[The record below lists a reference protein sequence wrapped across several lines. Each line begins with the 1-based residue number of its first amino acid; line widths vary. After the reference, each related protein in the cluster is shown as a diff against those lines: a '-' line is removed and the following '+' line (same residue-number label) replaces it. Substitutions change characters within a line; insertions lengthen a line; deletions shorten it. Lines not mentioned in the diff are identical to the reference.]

1 MTARILIIEDE
12 ALVAME
18 LRFVLED
25 LGHEVIATVSDAVTA
40 REIVREAEVD
50 LALVDIHL
58 SDGPTGVALGRELGQ
73 ELGVSV
79 LFMTANP
86 GMVRDGVAGTIGVL
100 SKPTEERAVQTAVDY
115 ALRRR
120 AGQLETK
127 QGGYLV
133 VKPGTAATAIEGV
146 WAAGDVTDDIYR
158 QAVTAAGMGCMAALE
173 AVRFLAEQ
181 DHKAEG
187 HPISHKEAEKIGVW

>member
-25 LGHEVIATVSDAVTA
+25 LGHEVAGSAADARTA
-40 REIVREAEVD
+40 RNIVRETDVD

-58 SDGPTGVALGRELGQ
+58 SDGPTGVELGRELAN
-73 ELGVSV
+73 EFGVTV
-79 LFMTANP
+79 LYMTANP

-100 SKPTEERAVQTAVDY
+100 SKPTDERAVQSAVDY

-120 AGQLETK
+120 LGQPVEYAPPEL
-127 QGGYLV
+127 QLFG
-133 VKPGTAATAIEGV
+133 
-146 WAAGDVTDDIYR
+146 
-158 QAVTAAGMGCMAALE
+158 
-173 AVRFLAEQ
+173 
-181 DHKAEG
+181 
-187 HPISHKEAEKIGVW
+187 

>member
-25 LGHEVIATVSDAVTA
+25 LGYEIAGMAADARTA
-40 REIVREAEVD
+40 RQLVKETDVD

-58 SDGPTGVALGRELGQ
+58 SDGPTGIDLGRELGQ
-73 ELGVSV
+73 QLRVTV

-86 GMVRDGVAGTIGVL
+86 GMVRNGVAGTIGVL
-100 SKPTEERAVQTAVDY
+100 SKPTDERAVQTAVDY

-120 AGQLETK
+120 TGRPIEYAPPELQLF
-127 QGGYLV
+127 G
-133 VKPGTAATAIEGV
+133 
-146 WAAGDVTDDIYR
+146 
-158 QAVTAAGMGCMAALE
+158 
-173 AVRFLAEQ
+173 
-181 DHKAEG
+181 
-187 HPISHKEAEKIGVW
+187 

>member
-25 LGHEVIATVSDAVTA
+25 LGYDVVGTAADARSARSIA
-40 REIVREAEVD
+40 RETVID

-58 SDGPTGVALGRELGQ
+58 SDGPTGIELGRELGQ
-73 ELGVSV
+73 EQGVTV

-86 GMVRDGVAGTIGVL
+86 GMVRNGVAGTIGVL
-100 SKPTEERAVQTAVDY
+100 SKPTDEHAVQSAVDY

-120 AGQLETK
+120 GGQPANDAPREL
-127 QGGYLV
+127 QLF
-133 VKPGTAATAIEGV
+133 A
-146 WAAGDVTDDIYR
+146 
-158 QAVTAAGMGCMAALE
+158 
-173 AVRFLAEQ
+173 
-181 DHKAEG
+181 
-187 HPISHKEAEKIGVW
+187 

>member
-25 LGHEVIATVSDAVTA
+25 LGHEVVATVADAATA
-40 REIVREAEVD
+40 RQIVRETEVD

-73 ELGVSV
+73 DLGVSV

-120 AGQLETK
+120 AGRPPLYAPPELQLF
-127 QGGYLV
+127 G
-133 VKPGTAATAIEGV
+133 
-146 WAAGDVTDDIYR
+146 
-158 QAVTAAGMGCMAALE
+158 
-173 AVRFLAEQ
+173 
-181 DHKAEG
+181 
-187 HPISHKEAEKIGVW
+187 

>member
-25 LGHEVIATVSDAVTA
+25 LGHEVVGTA
-40 REIVREAEVD
+40 ADSMAAQSLASSRPVD

-58 SDGPTGVALGRELGQ
+58 SDGATGIDLGRKLAQ
-73 ELGVSV
+73 EDGVTV
-79 LFMTANP
+79 LYMTANP

-100 SKPTEERAVQTAVDY
+100 SKPSDERAVQTAVDY

-120 AGQLETK
+120 KGEPVQYAPPELR
-127 QGGYLV
+127 LF
-133 VKPGTAATAIEGV
+133 A
-146 WAAGDVTDDIYR
+146 
-158 QAVTAAGMGCMAALE
+158 
-173 AVRFLAEQ
+173 
-181 DHKAEG
+181 
-187 HPISHKEAEKIGVW
+187 

>member
-25 LGHEVIATVSDAVTA
+25 LGHDVIGVTA
-40 REIVREAEVD
+40 TAKAARDIARENDVD

-58 SDGPTGVALGRELGQ
+58 SDGATGIDLGRELGQ
-73 ELGVSV
+73 DMGVSV

-86 GMVRDGVAGTIGVL
+86 GMVRNGVAGTIGVL
-100 SKPTEERAVQTAVDY
+100 SKPTDERAVQTGVDY

-120 AGQLETK
+120 QGQPTD
-127 QGGYLV
+127 YAP
-133 VKPGTAATAIEGV
+133 PGLQLFG
-146 WAAGDVTDDIYR
+146 
-158 QAVTAAGMGCMAALE
+158 
-173 AVRFLAEQ
+173 
-181 DHKAEG
+181 
-187 HPISHKEAEKIGVW
+187 

>member
-25 LGHEVIATVSDAVTA
+25 LGHEVIGTVADARSA
-40 REIVREAEVD
+40 RAMAAETEID

-58 SDGPTGVALGRELGQ
+58 SDGPTGIELGRDLGQ
-73 ELGVSV
+73 EMGVTV

-86 GMVRDGVAGTIGVL
+86 GMVREGVAGTIGVL
-100 SKPTEERAVQTAVDY
+100 TKPSDERAVQTAVDY

-120 AGQLETK
+120 EGQPVDYAPPELRLF
-127 QGGYLV
+127 G
-133 VKPGTAATAIEGV
+133 
-146 WAAGDVTDDIYR
+146 
-158 QAVTAAGMGCMAALE
+158 
-173 AVRFLAEQ
+173 
-181 DHKAEG
+181 
-187 HPISHKEAEKIGVW
+187 

>member
-25 LGHEVIATVSDAVTA
+25 LGHEVVATVADAASA
-40 REIVREAEVD
+40 RQVVRETEVD

-73 ELGVSV
+73 EMGVTV

-86 GMVRDGVAGTIGVL
+86 GMVRQGVAGTIGVL
-100 SKPTEERAVQTAVDY
+100 SKPTDERAVQTAVDY

-120 AGQLETK
+120 QGQPVQYAPPEL
-127 QGGYLV
+127 QLFG
-133 VKPGTAATAIEGV
+133 
-146 WAAGDVTDDIYR
+146 
-158 QAVTAAGMGCMAALE
+158 
-173 AVRFLAEQ
+173 
-181 DHKAEG
+181 
-187 HPISHKEAEKIGVW
+187 

>member
-25 LGHEVIATVSDAVTA
+25 LGHQVMGVAATAKAAQDL
-40 REIVREAEVD
+40 VRENDVD

-58 SDGPTGVALGRELGQ
+58 SDGPTGIELGRELGQ
-73 ELGVSV
+73 EMGVSV

-100 SKPTEERAVQTAVDY
+100 SKPTDERAVQTAVDY

-120 AGQLETK
+120 QGQPTD
-127 QGGYLV
+127 YAP
-133 VKPGTAATAIEGV
+133 PGLQLFG
-146 WAAGDVTDDIYR
+146 
-158 QAVTAAGMGCMAALE
+158 
-173 AVRFLAEQ
+173 
-181 DHKAEG
+181 
-187 HPISHKEAEKIGVW
+187 

>member
-1 MTARILIIEDE
+1 MSARILIIEDE

-25 LGHEVIATVSDAVTA
+25 LGHDVVGSVADARSARDLA
-40 REIVREAEVD
+40 RETDID

-58 SDGPTGVALGRELGQ
+58 SDGPTGVGLGRELGQ
-73 ELGVSV
+73 DMGIAV

-100 SKPTEERAVQTAVDY
+100 SKPTDERAVQTAVDY

-120 AGQLETK
+120 AGQPVEFAPPELR
-127 QGGYLV
+127 LF
-133 VKPGTAATAIEGV
+133 A
-146 WAAGDVTDDIYR
+146 
-158 QAVTAAGMGCMAALE
+158 
-173 AVRFLAEQ
+173 
-181 DHKAEG
+181 
-187 HPISHKEAEKIGVW
+187 

>member
-25 LGHEVIATVSDAVTA
+25 LGHEVVGTA
-40 REIVREAEVD
+40 ADTKSARVLAAETDID

-73 ELGVSV
+73 DLGVTV

-86 GMVRDGVAGTIGVL
+86 GMVREGVAGTIGVL
-100 SKPTEERAVQTAVDY
+100 SKPSDERAVQTAVDY
-115 ALRRR
+115 ALGRR
-120 AGQLETK
+120 AGRPVEYAPPELR
-127 QGGYLV
+127 LF
-133 VKPGTAATAIEGV
+133 A
-146 WAAGDVTDDIYR
+146 
-158 QAVTAAGMGCMAALE
+158 
-173 AVRFLAEQ
+173 
-181 DHKAEG
+181 
-187 HPISHKEAEKIGVW
+187 